1 MRCGDMNFPLTKRV
15 SIASF
20 PPKRYREI
28 ETDTKYEQLIK
39 QDTNEIEKDKK
50 KIKKD
55 NKR

>member
-1 MRCGDMNFPLTKRV
+1 MIFPLTKRV

-50 KIKKD
+50 K
-55 NKR
+55 